1 MYEKGVVVAVEGG
14 KAKVE
19 FTRTAMCKNCKA
31 CLKAGP
37 DKMMVVVENTLN
49 AQVGDTVAVAM
60 NSSTFMEATLIM
72 YGVPLLGLLAGV
84 GIPMAFGAADWVSA
98 LCGILCAAGAYG
110 VIRALEPRFKKSP
123 KFGPRMDH
131 IVNQEH

>member
-1 MYEKGVVVAVEGG
+1 MYEKGVVVAVEGS

-19 FTRTAMCKNCKA
+19 FARTAMCKNCKA

-49 AQVGDTVAVAM
+49 AQVGDTVAIAM

-72 YGVPLLGLLAGV
+72 YGTPLIGLLAGV
-84 GIPMAFGAADWVSA
+84 GIPMALGAQDWVSA
-98 LCGILCAAGAYG
+98 LCGIVFAVGAYG
-110 VIRALEPRFKKSP
+110 VIRALEPRFKNSP
-123 KFGPRMDH
+123 KFGHRMDH
-131 IVNQEH
+131 IISNEQ